1 MQSQISYSY
10 DPIQELLYRYRFLF
24 VLVIG
29 FCGAFLLGLLLW
41 NLSGWAATADTS
53 SHAGAPPPAKEAESS
68 TETGDPPPPVVAEP
82 ASAITPPTS
91 TLSPVF
97 TAEVRKWE
105 TEILAWAAERE
116 LDPDLVA
123 TLIQIESCGN
133 PQAISS
139 AGAQGLF
146 QVMPFHFSQGEDML
160 EPATN
165 ARRGLDYLVNSLSL
179 TEGHVGMALAGYN
192 GGHVAAQG
200 TWETWPLETRRYYRW
215 GSGIYHD
222 ASTGLKDS
230 PTLHDWLTAGGASLC
245 QSAADVLAV
254 SGG

>member
-1 MQSQISYSY
+1 MQQQISYQA
-10 DPIQELLYRYRFLF
+10 DPFQIAIQRYRFLF
-24 VLVIG
+24 VLIIG

-41 NLSGWAATADTS
+41 NLSGWAAAGGAS
-53 SHAGAPPPAKEAESS
+53 VASGAPPPIVEAEAPV
-68 TETGDPPPPVVAEP
+68 EAAAPPPPAASELTP
-82 ASAITPPTS
+82 AAAPAATA
-91 TLSPVF
+91 LSPVF

-105 TEILAWAAERE
+105 PEILAWAAERD

-133 PQAISS
+133 PQAVST
-139 AGAQGLF
+139 AGARGLF
-146 QVMPFHFSQGEDML
+146 QVMPFHFTQGENML
-160 EPATN
+160 DPATN

-200 TWETWPLETRRYYRW
+200 TWESWPLETRRYYRW
-215 GSGIYHD
+215 GVGIYHD
-222 ASTGLKDS
+222 ASTGLVDS

-245 QSAADVLAV
+245 QGAAGVLAAA
-254 SGG
+254 GR